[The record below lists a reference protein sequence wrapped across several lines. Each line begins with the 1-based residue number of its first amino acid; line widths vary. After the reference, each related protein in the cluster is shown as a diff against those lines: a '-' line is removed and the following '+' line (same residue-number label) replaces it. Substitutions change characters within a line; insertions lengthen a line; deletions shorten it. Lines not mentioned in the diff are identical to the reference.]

1 MTARSSSQVLR
12 DGLVLAHQRLNLILI
27 DIVWRGIWFAL
38 MSVALAGL
46 AIWLG
51 NELRS
56 FEWQGPDLAVPRP
69 ILLLVAARQF
79 WEAYSGTLLVAAMG
93 FAILATVLWL
103 VLEAYFRGGR
113 EHFWIFIGSSASR
126 LTILATAS
134 LLLGFLAYRD
144 ESRWA
149 LAVALVILFSLALMV
164 VILETLIRLDAI
176 ELWATDLFA
185 VTTSIGLSFVFE
197 VLTLVLL
204 TAVSG
209 SLILSSSRLGEFAV
223 ALIFSALAF
232 GIWSVFHSYLLVLR
246 FSTVDIMRRSLE
258 KNVRGV

>member
-1 MTARSSSQVLR
+1 MTVRPSSQLLR
-12 DGLVLAHQRLNLILI
+12 DGFSLTHQRLNLILI
-27 DIVWRGIWFAL
+27 DIVWRGIWLVLIGLGLLSLAL
-38 MSVALAGL
+38 
-46 AIWLG
+46 WLG

-69 ILLLVAARQF
+69 IILLMAARQL
-79 WEAYSGTLLVAAMG
+79 WDAYAGSLLAVALV
-93 FAILATVLWL
+93 FAVAATVLWL

-113 EHFWIFIGSSASR
+113 EHFWIFVGSSASR
-126 LTILATAS
+126 LTILAAAS
-134 LLLGFLAYRD
+134 FFLGLLAFRD

-149 LAVALVILFSLALMV
+149 LAVALIILFSLALMV

-176 ELWATDLFA
+176 ELWATDLFT
-185 VTTSIGLSFVFE
+185 VTATIGIPFVFE
-197 VLTLVLL
+197 LLTLALL
-204 TAVSG
+204 TVVSG
-209 SLILSSSRLGEFAV
+209 SLILSSSRLAEFSL
-223 ALIFSALAF
+223 ALIFSAVAF